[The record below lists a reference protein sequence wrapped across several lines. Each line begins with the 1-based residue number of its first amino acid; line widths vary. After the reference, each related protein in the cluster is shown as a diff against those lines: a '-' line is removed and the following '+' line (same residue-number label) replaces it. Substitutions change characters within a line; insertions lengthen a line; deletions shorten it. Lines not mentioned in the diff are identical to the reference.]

1 MSWLAAQ
8 APSRPGASRLSVG
21 GIGGGIDAVG
31 ASKSSVGGSVN
42 HISGAAAA
50 AAAALSMYDDLPEGD
65 VSIEEFEVAAIDRLR
80 GKERERREERIKGN
94 KMIDAREEEERAFF
108 RKARKKLDDKKTSV
122 LSNKQNKKTVLK
134 GIEEAKAKGLKIS
147 AVEVKKERLITK
159 ERKGGGKEF

>member
-8 APSRPGASRLSVG
+8 APSRLGASRLSVG

-31 ASKSSVGGSVN
+31 ASKSPVGGSVN

-50 AAAALSMYDDLPEGD
+50 AAAALSMYDDPPEGD

-80 GKERERREERIKGN
+80 GKERERREERIKGH

-147 AVEVKKERLITK
+147 AVEVKKERPITK

>member
-1 MSWLAAQ
+1 
-8 APSRPGASRLSVG
+8 
-21 GIGGGIDAVG
+21 
-31 ASKSSVGGSVN
+31 
-42 HISGAAAA
+42 
-50 AAAALSMYDDLPEGD
+50 
-65 VSIEEFEVAAIDRLR
+65 VAAIDRLR

>member
-1 MSWLAAQ
+1 MAARL
-8 APSRPGASRLSVG
+8 PDEGRGGNGRP
-21 GIGGGIDAVG
+21 
-31 ASKSSVGGSVN
+31 
-42 HISGAAAA
+42 A
-50 AAAALSMYDDLPEGD
+50 AAAALSMYDDPPEGD

-147 AVEVKKERLITK
+147 AVEVKKERPITK

>member
-1 MSWLAAQ
+1 MPL
-8 APSRPGASRLSVG
+8 PDTLRF
-21 GIGGGIDAVG
+21 
-31 ASKSSVGGSVN
+31 
-42 HISGAAAA
+42 A
-50 AAAALSMYDDLPEGD
+50 AAAALSMYDDPPEGD